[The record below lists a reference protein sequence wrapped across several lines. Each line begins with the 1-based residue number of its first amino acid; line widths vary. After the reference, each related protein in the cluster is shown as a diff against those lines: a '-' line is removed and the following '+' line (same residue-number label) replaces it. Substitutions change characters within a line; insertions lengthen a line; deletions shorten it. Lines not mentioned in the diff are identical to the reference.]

1 MVAVDAKH
9 HLCHQTAPDQ
19 TAPDQTAPDQT
30 APDQTA
36 QETPDGVKKRLC
48 RRKAM
53 VKAST
58 YS

>member
-9 HLCHQTAPDQ
+9 HLCHQ

>member
-9 HLCHQTAPDQ
+9 HFCH
-19 TAPDQTAPDQT
+19 QTAPDQT